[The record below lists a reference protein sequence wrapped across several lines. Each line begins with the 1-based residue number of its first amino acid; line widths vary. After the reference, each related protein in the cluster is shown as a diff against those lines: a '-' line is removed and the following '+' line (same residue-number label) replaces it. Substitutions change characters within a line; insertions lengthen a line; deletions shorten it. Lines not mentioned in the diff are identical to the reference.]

1 MVPMVTNSTT
11 RWLSGAH
18 QKQPLQASLEASAA
32 DLVSSSRAEVAQGL
46 FPKNVS
52 LVCPRIQ

>member
-11 RWLSGAH
+11 QWLSGAH

-32 DLVSSSRAEVAQGL
+32 DLVSSSRAQVAQGL
-46 FPKNVS
+46 
-52 LVCPRIQ
+52 Q